1 MDSEMSLIEINF
13 RPEKSQLRSF
23 GIIAFIACGL
33 IFAFLLLYKKVAL
46 PISAIPLF
54 VGIIIFLSSL
64 FSYRLTRLFY
74 LALMFLALPFGLAIS
89 FLLMT
94 AFYLLIITPLAL
106 LFRIAGRDALNRS
119 FDMKAK
125 TYWIAHRQCD
135 SNERYF
141 RQF

>member
-23 GIIAFIACGL
+23 GFIAVIACGL
-33 IFAFLLLYKKVAL
+33 IFAFLLLYKKIAL
-46 PISAIPLF
+46 PLSAVPLF